1 MLKMTGEDQ
10 KYSTR
15 DAIFYYYTRCY
26 ELFFNNTLVVNIR
39 DLSRRYD
46 DMTWQFRGQPFY
58 WYGDSAWKDVD
69 WKIP

>member
-1 MLKMTGEDQ
+1 MLKMTGEDK

-39 DLSRRYD
+39 GLSRRYD
-46 DMTWQFRGQPFY
+46 DRTLQFHVQPFY
-58 WYGDSAWKDVD
+58 
-69 WKIP
+69 